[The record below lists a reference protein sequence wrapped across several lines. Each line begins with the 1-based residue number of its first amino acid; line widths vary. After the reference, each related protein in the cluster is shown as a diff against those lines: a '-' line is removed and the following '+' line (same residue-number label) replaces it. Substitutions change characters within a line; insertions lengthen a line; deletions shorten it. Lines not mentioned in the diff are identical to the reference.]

1 MDLKYIIENLIE
13 REHLT
18 QEEATWTMNQIMEGV
33 FSAAQMA
40 AILTAL
46 RMKQET
52 VTEITAF
59 ATVMREKATSIPV
72 HEAVMIDTCGT
83 GGDKSGTFNISTTVA
98 LLLASGGYKVAKH
111 GNRSMTSKSGSADLL
126 EALGVNLNLNP
137 EQVADC
143 IKTVGI
149 GFLFAPM
156 LHSAMKNVVPVR
168 KELGVRTLF
177 NILGPLT
184 NPASANVQT
193 MGLFSPKWVSKIIKV
208 LKELGLRTAYVYAGL
223 DGMDE
228 VSITDNTQVAH
239 LNSKGEIEEFVFDP
253 EAYGFSKVSI
263 STLKGGD
270 PKENAEITRGIL
282 SGTLKGPKRD
292 IVQVNAGFGIS
303 ALEECSLEAGFKK
316 AGELLDSGA
325 GIALI
330 DQLVKKTHSF

>member
-1 MDLKYIIENLIE
+1 MDSKYIIENLIE
-13 REHLT
+13 RQHLT
-18 QEEATWTMNQIMEGV
+18 WDEATWTMNQVMEGA

-59 ATVMREKATSIPV
+59 ATVMREKATVIPIDEDV
-72 HEAVMIDTCGT
+72 VIDTCGT

-98 LLLASGGYKVAKH
+98 LLLAAGGYKVAKH

-126 EALGVNLNLNP
+126 EALGVNINLTP
-137 EQVADC
+137 DQVATC
-143 IKTVGI
+143 IKDVGI
-149 GFLFAPM
+149 GFLFAPT

-193 MGLFSPKWVSKIIKV
+193 MGLFSPKLVTKIIRV
-208 LKELGLRTAYVYAGL
+208 LKELGVRTAYVYSGL
-223 DGMDE
+223 NGMDE
-228 VSITDNTQVAH
+228 VSITDDTQVAH
-239 LNSKGEIEEFVFDP
+239 LNAKGEIKEFLFNP
-253 EAYGFSKVSI
+253 EDYSFSKASLSEI
-263 STLKGGD
+263 KGGD

-282 SGTLKGPKRD
+282 SGTLTGPKRT
-292 IVQVNAGFGIS
+292 IVQINAGFGIS
-303 ALEECSLEAGFKK
+303 ALEECPLKEGFKK
-316 AGELLDSGA
+316 ADELIKSGV
-325 GIALI
+325 GIT
-330 DQLVKKTHSF
+330 LVEKLVEKTNGF